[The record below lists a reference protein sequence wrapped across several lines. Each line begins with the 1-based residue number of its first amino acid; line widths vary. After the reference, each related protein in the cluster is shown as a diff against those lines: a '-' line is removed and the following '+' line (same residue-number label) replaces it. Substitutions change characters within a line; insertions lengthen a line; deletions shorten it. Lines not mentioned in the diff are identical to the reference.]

1 MNAVVE
7 NLDVILRLLYR
18 MGKVENSVLKVEN
31 SVQKVENSVQKV
43 ENSVQKVENS
53 TAQNAEDIKC
63 LKQEMEHQHAE
74 KEKYSKRGM
83 IFLTPK

>member
-7 NLDVILRLLYR
+7 NLDVILKLLYR
-18 MGKVENSVLKVEN
+18 MEKVENSVLKVEN
-31 SVQKVENSVQKV
+31 SVQT
-43 ENSVQKVENS
+43 VENS

-74 KEKYSKRGM
+74 KEKYSKKGM
-83 IFLTPK
+83 ILLTPK